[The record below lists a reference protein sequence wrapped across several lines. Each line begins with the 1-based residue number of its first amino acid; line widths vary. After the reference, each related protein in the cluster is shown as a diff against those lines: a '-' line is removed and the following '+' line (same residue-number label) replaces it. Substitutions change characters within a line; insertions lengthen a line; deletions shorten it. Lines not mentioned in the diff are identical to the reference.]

1 MYWFQCCSGNED
13 GGGIDK
19 WANDQ
24 AERAQLSLLSSFY
37 LPHAEDAPLQ
47 QWSQELTTLLQHP
60 ALCNEGGILYR
71 VYN

>member
-1 MYWFQCCSGNED
+1 MYWFQCRSCNED

-37 LPHAEDAPLQ
+37 LAHVEDAPLQ
-47 QWSQELTTLLQHP
+47 QWPQKHKTLQKDP
-60 ALCNEGGILYR
+60 ALCNEESILYR

>member
-1 MYWFQCCSGNED
+1 MYWFKCRSYNED

-37 LPHAEDAPLQ
+37 LAHGEDAPLQ
-47 QWSQELTTLLQHP
+47 QWPQEPKTLWQDP
-60 ALCNEGGILYR
+60 ALCNGEEILCR